1 MAKKANANA
10 EVADEINVT
19 NVTVTPVKEAKEE
32 LKADLKETAQAI
44 KETLNDFSEDVI
56 SEGAEVKK
64 ARGFLQ
70 DFTKYIKSQT
80 FKDEINSTAKKYNL
94 PPKKLAEGFFSK
106 ALGTIGDVLGI
117 TFNCVGNVGH
127 MLTNLLATIIHGAVD
142 IAVMVANALA
152 RVFTL
157 NKTCVA

>member
-1 MAKKANANA
+1 MSEDIK
-10 EVADEINVT
+10 VT
-19 NVTVTPVKEAKEE
+19 NVTVTPAQEVKNE
-32 LKADLKETAQAI
+32 LKEDFQETAKAI
-44 KETLNDFSEDVI
+44 KETLGEFSDDVVK
-56 SEGAEVKK
+56 EGTEVKK

-70 DFTKYIKSQT
+70 DFTKYIKSET
-80 FKDEINSTAKKYNL
+80 FKADINNTAKRYNL

-117 TFNCVGNVGH
+117 TIGTVGDVGH

-142 IAVMVANALA
+142 IAVKVANALA

-157 NKTCVA
+157 NRTCVA